1 MADNI
6 HMIKVP
12 RGFSGYK
19 QNLEVGTGVYCTCPH
34 VGIQDSQ
41 NVKTPYLTNKQ
52 PTRFDQIQRYKI
64 V

>member
-12 RGFSGYK
+12 WGFSGYK
-19 QNLEVGTGVYCTCPH
+19 QSLEASTGGH